1 VALPG
6 DPIVDPD
13 PLYQGRSHVVYAAAH
28 HATEFLIRR
37 YGEERVGRIL
47 ELMGKKGTRFSAA
60 FREAIG
66 IGEAEF
72 ASDFRR
78 YVVWEGWRR

>member
-13 PLYQGRSHVVYAAAH
+13 PLYQDQSHVVYGAAH
-28 HATEFLIRR
+28 HAAEFLIRR
-37 YGEERVGRIL
+37 YGEERVQRIV
-47 ELMGKKGTRFSAA
+47 ELMGEGKGFPAA

-66 IGEAEF
+66 IGEADF